1 MEVSKT
7 TSESDSEID
16 PAFPRLDA
24 SEIAA
29 AAALGSTM
37 RVAAGATLFR
47 TGDSPLDCYIVVS
60 GAIGIFD
67 ITSPTESLLVVHGPG
82 GFTGEVGVLAGRPAL
97 TDARA
102 SVDSEVVRLDAAQF
116 RHLLALNP
124 LIGEKWVTALIRRRT
139 LLLARG
145 RGGLQVF
152 GRADDPAT
160 LQISEFLYRN
170 GVPHRWL
177 DLADDDVRAR
187 LGRLLPQ
194 GPRAL
199 PVVSLGSIPPLEG
212 PSLDDLG
219 RVTGVLHPIPAGRF
233 DVVIIG
239 AGPAGLGAA
248 VYAASE
254 GLRTLVVDLLGPGGQ
269 AGSSSRI
276 ENYAGFPEGI
286 SGRDL
291 ALRTYVQALKFGA
304 VFAVPRSVKGL
315 LPGAVGEHA
324 VILSDGTTIAARAVV
339 VSTGVSYRNFQVPG
353 LAALA
358 GAGVYYA
365 ATQMEAVRCRN
376 RPVHIIGA
384 GNSAG
389 QAAMYLSQFTERV
402 DLIVRGGDIYS
413 SMSDYLAD
421 RIVSNPKVR
430 VRRRCELR
438 KVGGVRL
445 LETATIEETTSGVQS
460 EEVSGGVF
468 VFIGAVPATGFLGME
483 VARDPDGF
491 IYTGVNV
498 PPGAWP
504 RTDRQPL
511 PLETSVPGLLAAGDC
526 RVASTKRVAFAV
538 GDGALAVTCLHDLF
552 DA

>member
-1 MEVSKT
+1 MEASKT
-7 TSESDSEID
+7 TSEFDSAID
-16 PAFPRLDA
+16 PAFPRLDVE
-24 SEIAA
+24 EIAA

-47 TGDSPLDCYIVVS
+47 TGDCPLDSYIVVS
-60 GAIGIFD
+60 GAIAIFD
-67 ITSPTESLLVVHGPG
+67 IMEQPEILLVAYGPG

-97 TDARA
+97 NDARA
-102 SVDSEVVRLDAAQF
+102 SADSEVVRLDAAQL
-116 RHLLALNP
+116 RHLLTLHP
-124 LIGEKWVTALIRRRT
+124 PISEKWIRALILRRT
-139 LLLARG
+139 LLLARE

-160 LQISEFLYRN
+160 LEVSEFLYRN
-170 GVPHRWL
+170 AVPHRWL
-177 DLADDDVRAR
+177 DIADDDAGAR

-212 PSLDDLG
+212 PSLDELG

-291 ALRTYVQALKFGA
+291 AMKTYVQALKFGA
-304 VFAVPRSVKGL
+304 VFAVPRGVKGV
-315 LPGAVGEHA
+315 LPGADGEHS
-324 VILSDGTTIAARAVV
+324 VILSDGSTIAARAVI
-339 VSTGVSYRNFQVPG
+339 VSTGVTYRHFQVPG
-353 LAALA
+353 LAALV
-358 GAGVYYA
+358 GVGVYYA
-365 ATQMEAVRCRN
+365 ATQMEAIRCRN

-389 QAAMYLSQFTERV
+389 QAAMYLSQFADRV

-421 RIVSNPKVR
+421 RIVANPKVR
-430 VRRRCELR
+430 VRLHCELR
-438 KVGGVRL
+438 KVRGARL
-445 LETATIEETTSGVQS
+445 LETVTIEDRTSGVQT
-460 EEVSGGVF
+460 EEASGGVF
-468 VFIGAVPATGFLGME
+468 VFIGAVPATGFLGTE
-483 VARDPDGF
+483 VARDPYGF
-491 IYTGVNV
+491 IYTGINV

-504 RTDRQPL
+504 LTDRQPL

-526 RVASTKRVAFAV
+526 RVGSTKRAAFAV
-538 GDGALAVTCLHDLF
+538 GDGALAVTCIHDLF
-552 DA
+552 DP

>member
-7 TSESDSEID
+7 KPEFDSTID
-16 PAFPRLDA
+16 PAFSPLDA

-37 RVAAGATLFR
+37 RVAAGAVLYKA
-47 TGDSPLDCYIVVS
+47 GDSPLDCYIVVS
-60 GAIGIFD
+60 GAIAFFD
-67 ITSPTESLLVVHGPG
+67 ITDLSENLLVVHGPG
-82 GFTGEVGVLAGRPAL
+82 GFTGEVSLLAGRPSL
-97 TDARA
+97 IDARA
-102 SVDSEVVRLDAAQF
+102 SMDSEVVRLDAAQL
-116 RHLLALNP
+116 RHLLALHP
-124 LIGEKWVTALIRRRT
+124 LISEKWVTASIRRRT

-145 RGGLQVF
+145 CGGLQVF

-160 LQISEFLYRN
+160 LEVSEFLYRN

-177 DLADDDVRAR
+177 DVADDDVRAR
-187 LGRLLPQ
+187 MGRLLPQ

-219 RVTGVLHPIPAGRF
+219 RMTGVLHPIPAGRF
-233 DVVIIG
+233 DVLIIG

-254 GLRTLVVDLLGPGGQ
+254 GLRTLVVDLFGPGGQ

-304 VFAVPRSVKGL
+304 VFAVPRGVKGL
-315 LPGAVGEHA
+315 LPGAAGEHS
-324 VILSDGTTIAARAVV
+324 VILSDGSVIAARAVV
-339 VSTGVSYRNFQVPG
+339 VSTGVSYREFQVPG

-358 GAGVYYA
+358 GVGVYYA

-389 QAAMYLSQFTERV
+389 QAAMYLSQFADRV
-402 DLIVRGGDIYS
+402 DLIVRGEDIYS

-430 VRRRCELR
+430 VRLRCELR
-438 KVGGVRL
+438 KVGGARL
-445 LETATIEETTSGVQS
+445 LETVTIEETATGARS

-468 VFIGAVPATGFLGME
+468 VFIGAVPATGFLGKE

-491 IYTGVNV
+491 IYTGVNI

-504 RTDRQPL
+504 RTDRAPL